1 MQKARSTNSN
11 SGFIDKI
18 KGICGSVVRTTVSVF
33 VNLPSRSRNFF
44 NRKITEYK
52 RKPKRDSANKVYVL
66 IGYTTKQHI
75 DSKHNA
81 ERNMI
86 ILRRG
91 LLALIFVL
99 LFFIIL
105 QRITP
110 YIDLNQYFD
119 MFGITS
125 VDDVTR
131 NDPFVVPT
139 ESTYATAII
148 EQ

>member
-1 MQKARSTNSN
+1 MQKAQDNNLKTSFVDT
-11 SGFIDKI
+11 I
-18 KGICGSVVRTTVSVF
+18 KAIFGSVVRTTVSVF
-33 VNLPSRSRNFF
+33 VNIPSRSKNYF
-44 NRKITEYK
+44 NRIIAEYK
-52 RKPKRDSANKVYVL
+52 RKPKRNSANKVYVL

-91 LLALIFVL
+91 LLALIFIL
-99 LFFIIL
+99 IFFIL
-105 QRITP
+105 LNRITP
-110 YIDLNQYFD
+110 YININQYFD

-131 NDPFVVPT
+131 NDPFVATT
-139 ESTYATAII
+139 EVSNATLVV